1 MHAATADSASPSAEP
16 DGSGYGAS
24 RPAVR
29 RPKRTIASWRIAPAG
44 RAGGAARRARC
55 RPGRPGPRRSAR
67 SRCRAALT
75 LCRRGD
81 DADGVR
87 APGCHPGRQHDV
99 RGPARAAPAPPR
111 AQPGPGAVPQR
122 HHPFR
127 PRPHCRS
134 RPDPHDGQASA
145 PDARSADAA
154 SASAH
159 SSTAA
164 GLPDHGS
171 TIPPGHPAPPG
182 AVRVAGCQVRRR
194 RATPIARISVND
206 TMSARAA
213 SGDAVTGTA
222 RPCSR
227 CRRAPNRTPATRP
240 RPARS
245 PRMTPTRRY
254 VLIEKV
260 AEQLGGG
267 LNADLAPVSSYPSR
281 PSGTPRHGRSCCPAS
296 TTCRHSDAPA
306 GHSPPLADFLNH
318 RRISH
323 LRRNSPAS
331 LPIQSAQKRTTCA
344 GQDPGQAHPPDRSY
358 SLGSGHWP
366 MDALLSGL
374 GLSPSVMVS
383 ADLPWVSRRLLGP
396 SAGPASGSQPE
407 PRRCLMA
414 TTTPSIALVPATPV
428 FTTTERLALAGF
440 LAGIAA

>member
-1 MHAATADSASPSAEP
+1 MP
-16 DGSGYGAS
+16 
-24 RPAVR
+24 
-29 RPKRTIASWRIAPAG
+29 
-44 RAGGAARRARC
+44 
-55 RPGRPGPRRSAR
+55 
-67 SRCRAALT
+67 
-75 LCRRGD
+75 
-81 DADGVR
+81 
-87 APGCHPGRQHDV
+87 
-99 RGPARAAPAPPR
+99 
-111 AQPGPGAVPQR
+111 
-122 HHPFR
+122 
-127 PRPHCRS
+127 
-134 RPDPHDGQASA
+134 
-145 PDARSADAA
+145 
-154 SASAH
+154 
-159 SSTAA
+159 
-164 GLPDHGS
+164 
-171 TIPPGHPAPPG
+171 
-182 AVRVAGCQVRRR
+182 
-194 RATPIARISVND
+194 
-206 TMSARAA
+206 
-213 SGDAVTGTA
+213 VTGTG
-222 RPCSR
+222 PSVLTVSSR
-227 CRRAPNRTPATRP
+227 TEPDTGHPPATGTL
-240 RPARS
+240 
-245 PRMTPTRRY
+245 TPDDANPPLRAHRESRRT
-254 VLIEKV
+254 
-260 AEQLGGG
+260 AGGG